1 MKSKRVLSFLI
12 MALVYII
19 AIVSSVVI
27 YSYLPIK
34 LHFAIR
40 LLITDVIATVIVFIF
55 SLLFKNASV
64 YDPYWSV
71 QPIVITIC
79 FAINKKLSVAGI
91 LSLIIVLYW
100 GIRLTLNWAYTFKD
114 LNHQDWRYSM
124 LKEKTK
130 KLYFFVNLFGI
141 HMFPTLVVYCCV
153 LPIVYV
159 LNYATK
165 FNAFTVIGFV
175 ISLVFVTIQMI
186 ADIQMHKFR
195 KQKTNTFIRD
205 GLWKYSRHPN
215 YLGEIMMWIG
225 VAIMCLGSLTNYWY
239 LCVGAIINTLMFLF
253 ISIPMAEKHQAS
265 RKPNFDEYKKQ
276 TRMLLPI
283 KK

>member
-27 YSYLPIK
+27 YSYLPVK
-34 LHFAIR
+34 LHFAVR
-40 LLITDVIATVIVFIF
+40 LLIADVIATVIVFIF

-100 GIRLTLNWAYTFKD
+100 GIRLTLNWAYIFKD

-195 KQKTNTFIRD
+195 KQKANTFIRN

>member
-1 MKSKRVLSFLI
+1 

-19 AIVSSVVI
+19 AMVSSIVI
-27 YSYLPIK
+27 YSYLPST

-40 LLITDVIATVIVFIF
+40 LLIVDVIATVIVFIF
-55 SLLFKNASV
+55 SLLFNNASV

-71 QPIVITIC
+71 QPMVITIC
-79 FAINKKLSVAGI
+79 FAIHKKLSIAGI
-91 LSLIIVLYW
+91 LCLILVLYW

-141 HMFPTLVVYCCV
+141 HMFPTLIVYSCV

-159 LNYATK
+159 LNYATQL
-165 FNAFTVIGFV
+165 NVFTIIGFI

-186 ADIQMHKFR
+186 ADIQMHQFR
-195 KQKTNTFIRD
+195 KQKTNTFIRN

-225 VAIMCLGSLTNYWY
+225 VAMMCLGSLANYWY
-239 LCVGAIINTLMFLF
+239 LCVGAILNTLMFLF
-253 ISIPMAEKHQAS
+253 ISIPMAEKHQAN

-276 TRMLLPI
+276 TRMLIPI

>member
-1 MKSKRVLSFLI
+1 

-27 YSYLPIK
+27 YSYLPVK
-34 LHFAIR
+34 LHFAVR
-40 LLITDVIATVIVFIF
+40 LLIADVIATVIVFIF

-71 QPIVITIC
+71 QPIVITVC

>member
-27 YSYLPIK
+27 YSYLPVK
-34 LHFAIR
+34 LHFAVR
-40 LLITDVIATVIVFIF
+40 LLIADVIATVIVFIF